1 MRIILEAIALT
12 RGVPPEE
19 ALPAEKIGAA
29 LEAALKKNFGVILQ
43 YGNIGGYPPLRQIL
57 ADQYAVGPN
66 EILIGNGSLHLQDL
80 FAGTILKPGDTVLTE
95 QPTYDRSI
103 KTFRRRGAKV
113 YGVPMEADGLNL
125 QLLEEEL
132 KRQVPAFLYIV
143 PDFQNPAG
151 LSTSYEKRKALVELA
166 ARYDFWIIEDVPY
179 RNLRYR
185 GEPVPLLR
193 EIDPT
198 HVVTMSSFSKLISP
212 ALRVGYMV
220 GPADLIAKVTRLA
233 EETILSPVLPTQS
246 VVAEFIQRGWLDENI
261 ASLKALYQPRLDAM
275 ITAVRK
281 YLPGVT
287 FTAPDGGYFVSI
299 FLPETA
305 NYANLLERAQ
315 AVKLA
320 LTDGKTFFADPLP
333 GQDDAIKDRFVRL
346 PFCAIT
352 PAQIDEGVKRLAELV
367 Q

>member
-1 MRIILEAIALT
+1 MLEAIALT
-12 RGVPPEE
+12 RGVPAEE
-19 ALPAEKIGAA
+19 ALPAAKIGEA
-29 LEAALKKNFGVILQ
+29 LEAALQKNGPVILQ
-43 YGNIGGYPPLRQIL
+43 YGNIGGYPPLRQYL
-57 ADQYAVGPN
+57 AEQYKVNPN

-80 FAGTILKPGDTVLTE
+80 FAGTVIKPGDTVLTE
-95 QPTYDRSI
+95 QPSYDRAI

-125 QLLEEEL
+125 ALLEEEL

-166 ARYDFWIIEDVPY
+166 DKYNFWIIEDVPY

-185 GEPVPLLR
+185 GEAIPLLR
-193 EIDPT
+193 EINPA
-198 HVVTMSSFSKLISP
+198 HIVTMSSFSKLISP

-220 GPADLIAKVTRLA
+220 APADLIARVTRLA
-233 EETILSPVLPTQS
+233 EETILSPVLPTQA
-246 VVAEFIQRGWLDENI
+246 VVAEFVQRGWLDENI
-261 ASLKALYQPRLDAM
+261 ASLKALYEPRLDAM
-275 ITAVRK
+275 IAAIRK
-281 YLPGVT
+281 YLPDVT
-287 FTAPDGGYFVSI
+287 FTPPDGGFFVSI
-299 FLPETA
+299 VLPETA
-305 NYANLLERAQ
+305 NYANLVERAQ

-333 GQDDAIKDRFVRL
+333 GQDDTVKDRFVRL

-352 PAQIDEGVKRLAELV
+352 PAQIEEGVRRLAELV
-367 Q
+367 K

>member
-1 MRIILEAIALT
+1 MEAIALT

-19 ALPAEKIGAA
+19 ALPAARIGEAFAAA
-29 LEAALKKNFGVILQ
+29 LQKNGAVILQ
-43 YGNIGGYPPLRQIL
+43 YGNIGGYPPLRQLL
-57 ADQYAVGPN
+57 ADQYAVTPAQ
-66 EILIGNGSLHLQDL
+66 ILIGNGSLHLQDL
-80 FAGTILKPGDTVLTE
+80 FAATVVKPGDTVLTE

-125 QLLEEEL
+125 ELLETEL
-132 KRQVPAFLYIV
+132 KRQVPAFLYTV

-151 LSTSYEKRKALVELA
+151 LSTSYQKRKALLDLA
-166 ARYDFWIIEDVPY
+166 EKYNFWIIEDVPY

-185 GEPVPLLR
+185 GEPIPLLR
-193 EIDPT
+193 EINPA
-198 HVVTMSSFSKLISP
+198 HVITMSSFSKLISP

-220 GPADLIAKVTRLA
+220 GPADLIARVTRLA

-246 VVAEFIQRGWLDENI
+246 VVAEFIQRGWLDQNI

-275 ITAVRK
+275 VAAIRK
-281 YLPGVT
+281 YLPDVT
-287 FTAPDGGYFVSI
+287 FTAPEGGFFVSI
-299 FLPETA
+299 ILPETA

-315 AVKLA
+315 AVKLS
-320 LTDGKTFFADPLP
+320 LTDGTTFFADPLP
-333 GQDDAIKDRFVRL
+333 AQDDSVKDRFVRL

-352 PAQIDEGVKRLAELV
+352 PAQIDEGVRRLAELV
-367 Q
+367 K